1 MSESPEDTRH
11 FEQVLSRLNALMKH
25 SRGTQDSPDEV
36 APTPPLVEPLTNVES
51 TLNSEPALNDALDDA
66 IPLLTDIYVG
76 QIDNLSRVE
85 PPLLDNS
92 AYVNKV
98 IETLMPQLRVVL
110 ERALGEEMEKAKTT
124 LLSRLHG
131 EIAAALRM
139 HLPKQD

>member
-25 SRGTQDSPDEV
+25 SRGTQDSPEEV
-36 APTPPLVEPLTNVES
+36 ARPPLVEPLTQVES
-51 TLNSEPALNDALDDA
+51 TLNSEPALHDALDDA

-76 QIDNLSRVE
+76 QIDNLSHVE

-92 AYVNKV
+92 AYVDKV
-98 IETLMPQLRVVL
+98 IETLMPELRVVL
-110 ERALGEEMEKAKTT
+110 ELALGEEMEKAKTT